1 MKESR
6 ERGKASV
13 KIKGGGGGGGE
24 ESWCALKLLVFK
36 SCGRCTY
43 HDSLI
48 TQFDLIYS
56 SIFGSKHSEYE
67 TKAIP
72 FFSLFSVVQPTQIFA
87 FSKKKG
93 YAEGSEGNDT
103 LFQTIVTF
111 AFDFDNDVD
120 FFFVHC
126 RHETSP
132 C

>member
-56 SIFGSKHSEYE
+56 SIFGSKHTEYE

-72 FFSLFSVVQPTQIFA
+72 FFLCLASSNRPRFSRFQ
-87 FSKKKG
+87 KKKRLRRG
-93 YAEGSEGNDT
+93 
-103 LFQTIVTF
+103 Q
-111 AFDFDNDVD
+111 
-120 FFFVHC
+120 
-126 RHETSP
+126 
-132 C
+132 